1 MFTRLRRFTVV
12 FLAIL
17 QLIAP
22 LVHAHVGENFNSS
35 ALHVPGLEKYNA
47 DRDLVSGKKIFHADA
62 IYQDAEDGMLIGID
76 TGIKHKSFNYHADS
90 DHQHYLHQQT
100 ALFKADMPV
109 TKPYFYPQTQPPA
122 CRLLASSLSP
132 RAPPAQ

>member
-1 MFTRLRRFTVV
+1 MFISLRRFTVV

-47 DRDLVSGKKIFHADA
+47 DRDLVSGEKIFHADA
-62 IYQDAEDGMLIGID
+62 IHHDADGILIGID
-76 TGIKHKSFNYHADS
+76 TGIKHKPFKSHADS

-100 ALFKADMPV
+100 ALFKVDMPV
-109 TKPYFYPQTQPPA
+109 IKPYFYPQTQPPV
-122 CRLLASSLSP
+122 CRLLAPSLSP